1 MILLTAEGFAPV
13 PLSLGFTLKEWID
26 APTVSGR
33 SPASGKATGSQ
44 TFTRNSAAPSTWPGT
59 SWRSMHNAIK
69 LQARGGRPHYVGQAQ
84 TPRTNLSHRTRRHC
98 AAGAAKAKDGCAGGA
113 SHAGTDILQPVPPAV
128 WTARLIL
135 TGHVEPLSLIPTNQ
149 SVSETLVMNDR
160 TVIDRKNL

>member
-1 MILLTAEGFAPV
+1 MILLTAEWFAPV
-13 PLSLGFTLKEWID
+13 PLGLGFTLKEWID

-44 TFTRNSAAPSTWPGT
+44 TFTRNSARRAPGLGRRDALCTT
-59 SWRSMHNAIK
+59 RSGCRP
-69 LQARGGRPHYVGQAQ
+69 RGGRLHYVGQAR

-98 AAGAAKAKDGCAGGA
+98 AAGAASTKGGCAGGA
-113 SHAGTDILQPVPPAV
+113 SHAGADILQPVPPAV

-149 SVSETLVMNDR
+149 SVSE
-160 TVIDRKNL
+160 KGAPSSW